1 MATKSGLASVAAPG
15 RMDIL
20 RLDPRL
26 LHVKKDWNVR
36 DWALQ
41 ENIDH
46 IEALAASIME
56 VGVKQPLTVVWQDG
70 KAWIDDGECRYRAC
84 MLAIERG
91 APLKTVPVR
100 SAEQHTDLV
109 DRRFN
114 RYLANTGKQFNEM
127 ETAKDFQYF
136 LGQGWSQ
143 QDIARKAGLS
153 QGRVSQILAT
163 LSWPA
168 PVKAAVA
175 SGKVS
180 TSLAASVV
188 REHGE
193 GAAEVLAEGQA
204 AAGNGK
210 VRPQHVGKQSL
221 TKAFKNAMEYS
232 DIDDSADDV
241 CVIKIPME
249 HWEIIREMLKL

>member
-1 MATKSGLASVAAPG
+1 MATKTGIASIAQG
-15 RMDIL
+15 RSDIL
-20 RLDPRL
+20 RVDPRE

-36 DWALQ
+36 DWDLQ
-41 ENIDH
+41 ENKDH
-46 IEALAASIME
+46 VEALAASIIE

-100 SAEQHTDLV
+100 SAEQHADLV

-153 QGRVSQILAT
+153 QGRVSQILGT

-193 GAAEVLAEGQA
+193 GAAEVLAEAQA
-204 AAGNGK
+204 AAGDGR
-210 VRPQHVGKQSL
+210 VRPNHVGKKSL
-221 TKAFKNAMEYS
+221 AKVVKEAFDS
-232 DIDDSADDV
+232 SSIDDSDDKV
-241 CVIKIPME
+241 CAIKMPME
-249 HWEIIREMLKL
+249 QFEIIREMLKL